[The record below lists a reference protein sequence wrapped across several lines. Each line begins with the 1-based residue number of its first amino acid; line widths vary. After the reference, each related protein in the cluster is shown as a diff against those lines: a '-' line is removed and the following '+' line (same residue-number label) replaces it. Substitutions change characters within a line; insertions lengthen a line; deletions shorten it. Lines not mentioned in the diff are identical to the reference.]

1 MEKSNEVKSLKP
13 LMDLSVLMQAIGIIG
28 RATIKTEAQ
37 IQYVA
42 VQCIAQSIV
51 HRNATPAKE
60 LYDNLPKGF
69 RHDSLAAYFE
79 KFGNLAFKDK
89 SIVFFDCEKLTGKKL
104 EWTPV
109 YEISVEAMH
118 WTNGTK
124 KPVPKSVYD
133 ADEEIGKVLERLVK
147 LASDSTK
154 TMKNKE
160 LLDRVVATY
169 NAYSLDAHGAGGQ
182 TAEEIAGEV
191 VHATSFNNSMA
202 AIRELTDD
210 AETAAL
216 TLASKEQLEALV
228 TAKAA

>member
-1 MEKSNEVKSLKP
+1 MEKSSEVKSIKP

-37 IQYVA
+37 IQHVA

-79 KFGNLAFKDK
+79 KFGNLALKDK

-109 YEISVEAMH
+109 YEISVESMH

-133 ADEEIGKVLERLVK
+133 ADEEIGKVLDRLVK

-160 LLDRVVATY
+160 LLERVVATY
-169 NAYSLDAHGAGGQ
+169 NAYSLDTHGTGGQ

-191 VHATSFNNSMA
+191 THATSFNNSMA
-202 AIRELTDD
+202 AIRELTAA

-216 TLASKEQLEALV
+216 IQANVEETEAQV
-228 TAKAA
+228 A

>member
-1 MEKSNEVKSLKP
+1 
-13 LMDLSVLMQAIGIIG
+13 MDLSVLMQAIGIIG
-28 RATIKTEAQ
+28 RSTIKTEAQ
-37 IQYVA
+37 IQHVA

-89 SIVFFDCEKLTGKKL
+89 SIVFFDCEKTPNGKKL

-160 LLDRVVATY
+160 LLERVVATY
-169 NAYSLDAHGAGGQ
+169 NAYSMEQGVGGQ

-191 VHATSFNNSMA
+191 IHATDFNNSMA
-202 AIRELTDD
+202 AIRELTAA

-216 TLASKEQLEALV
+216 ILANAEE
-228 TAKAA
+228 TKAA

>member
-1 MEKSNEVKSLKP
+1 MEKSNEVKILKP
-13 LMDLSVLMQAIGIIG
+13 LMDLAVLMQAIGIIG

-37 IQYVA
+37 IQHVA

-89 SIVFFDCEKLTGKKL
+89 SIVFYDCEKLSSKKI

-109 YEISVEAMH
+109 YEISVESFH
-118 WTNGTK
+118 WTKGTK
-124 KPVPKSVYD
+124 KADPKSIWD
-133 ADEEIGKVLERLVK
+133 AEEDIGKVLERLVK
-147 LASDSTK
+147 LAADTTK
-154 TMKNKE
+154 TVLHKE
-160 LLDRVVATY
+160 LLERVVATY
-169 NAYSLDAHGAGGQ
+169 NAYSLDSQGAGGQ
-182 TAEEIAGEV
+182 TAEEPAGDVE
-191 VHATSFNNSMA
+191 HAVKFNNSMS
-202 AIRELTDD
+202 AIRELTDE

-216 TLASKEQLEALV
+216 ILANAEEVEAQ
-228 TAKAA
+228 AA